1 MSSYEHVWM
10 MIGLNFQMNKDAIAL
25 ISLLSG
31 REYQISL
38 SQHIQFVYP
47 ISS

>member
-25 ISLLSG
+25 IL
-31 REYQISL
+31 RV
-38 SQHIQFVYP
+38 VYFQAENTKFL
-47 ISS
+47 